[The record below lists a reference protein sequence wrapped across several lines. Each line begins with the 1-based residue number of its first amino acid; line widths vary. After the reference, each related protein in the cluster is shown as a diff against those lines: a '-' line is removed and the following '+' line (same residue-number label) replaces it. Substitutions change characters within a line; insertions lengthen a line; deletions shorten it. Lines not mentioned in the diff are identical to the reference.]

1 MKYFASAV
9 VVLLAATVA
18 AIAELVYFALGADR
32 MVAGHFVCYTY
43 LSLSAER
50 MTGFVMADYAFEV
63 LVGVLAFVSV
73 NKLLCTLHAFAYNL
87 L

>member
-32 MVAGHFVCYTY
+32 MLAGHFACYMY
-43 LSLSAER
+43 LSLIDEQMAVFV
-50 MTGFVMADYAFEV
+50 MTGFVFE
-63 LVGVLAFVSV
+63 LLACVSA
-73 NKLLCTLHAFAYNL
+73 NKLLCTWLVFSYTL